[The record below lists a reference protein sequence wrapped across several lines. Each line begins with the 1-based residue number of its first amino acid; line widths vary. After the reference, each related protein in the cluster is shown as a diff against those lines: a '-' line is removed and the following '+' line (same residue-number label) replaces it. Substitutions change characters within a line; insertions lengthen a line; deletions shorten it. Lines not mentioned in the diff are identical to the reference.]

1 MSLPVFPLMPSVA
14 FAPAAP
20 IVGAAAGKMA
30 ALQATLARLDA
41 LYPPRPRP
49 VPQPAPAPIHPAATA
64 ARHALARAH
73 SAMFDA
79 RAAKYALRDDY
90 RSQPGRSQPG
100 RFAQLRAAIIR
111 CQQTRAAYV
120 AAAAAFH
127 ASPAGAALQAARAK
141 YPRF

>member
-1 MSLPVFPLMPSVA
+1 MLSLVL
-14 FAPAAP
+14 APAAP
-20 IVGAAAGKMA
+20 ATGAAGGQAAVKMA
-30 ALQATLARLDA
+30 ALQATLARLA
-41 LYPPRPRP
+41 AKYPPRPP
-49 VPQPAPAPIHPAATA
+49 VAPAPAPIDPAATA

-90 RSQPGRSQPG
+90 RSGPG

-111 CQQTRAAYV
+111 CREAQAAYA

-127 ASPAGAALQAARAK
+127 ASPAGAALQVARAK

>member
-1 MSLPVFPLMPSVA
+1 MLSLVL
-14 FAPAAP
+14 APAAP
-20 IVGAAAGKMA
+20 AVGAVVGQASIKMA
-30 ALQATLARLDA
+30 ALQATLAQLA
-41 LYPPRPRP
+41 AKYPPRPTV
-49 VPQPAPAPIHPAATA
+49 VPQPAPAPIDPTAA

-73 SAMFDA
+73 SAYFDA

-90 RSQPGRSQPG
+90 RSQAG

-111 CQQTRAAYV
+111 CREAQARYQ

>member
-1 MSLPVFPLMPSVA
+1 MSLLACWPMLSLVL
-14 FAPAAP
+14 APAAP
-20 IVGAAAGKMA
+20 ATCAAVGQAAIKMA
-30 ALQATLARLDA
+30 ALQATLARLA
-41 LYPPRPRP
+41 AKYPPRPQ
-49 VPQPAPAPIHPAATA
+49 VAPAPAPINPATTA

-79 RAAKYALRDDY
+79 RAAKYALRDEY
-90 RSQPGRSQPG
+90 RSSPG
-100 RFAQLRAAIIR
+100 RFAQLRAAITR
-111 CQQTRAAYV
+111 YQQARNAYA

>member
-1 MSLPVFPLMPSVA
+1 MLSLV

-20 IVGAAAGKMA
+20 TVGAAAGQVAVKWA
-30 ALQATLARLDA
+30 ALQATLARLA
-41 LYPPRPRP
+41 AKYPPRPVV
-49 VPQPAPAPIHPAATA
+49 VPASVPINPATTA
-64 ARHALARAH
+64 ARHVLARAH

-90 RSQPGRSQPG
+90 RPQAG
-100 RFAQLRAAIIR
+100 RFARLRAAIMR
-111 CQQTRAAYV
+111 HREARATYA

-127 ASPAGAALQAARAK
+127 DSPAGAALQAARAK

>member
-1 MSLPVFPLMPSVA
+1 MLSLVL
-14 FAPAAP
+14 APAAP
-20 IVGAAAGKMA
+20 AVGAAAGQVAIKMA
-30 ALQATLARLDA
+30 ALQATLDRLA
-41 LYPPRPRP
+41 AKYPPRP
-49 VPQPAPAPIHPAATA
+49 VAVPAPAPIDPAATA
-64 ARHALARAH
+64 VRHALARAH

-79 RAAKYALRDDY
+79 RAANYALRDDY
-90 RSQPGRSQPG
+90 RPQPG

-111 CQQTRAAYV
+111 CRETRAAYA

>member
-1 MSLPVFPLMPSVA
+1 MPSVA
-14 FAPAAP
+14 IAPAAP
-20 IVGAAAGKMA
+20 VVGAAGGQVAAKWA
-30 ALQATLARLDA
+30 ALRATLARLEA
-41 LYPPRPRP
+41 GQPHRP
-49 VPQPAPAPIHPAATA
+49 VKAPAPAPFDPAALA

-73 SAMFDA
+73 AAFFDT
-79 RAAKYALRDDY
+79 RAAKLALRDDY
-90 RSQPGRSQPG
+90 SPQPG

-111 CQQTRAAYV
+111 CREAQAAYQ

>member
-1 MSLPVFPLMPSVA
+1 MLSLV

-20 IVGAAAGKMA
+20 TVGAAAGKMA
-30 ALQATLARLDA
+30 ALQATLVRLA
-41 LYPPRPRP
+41 AKYPPRPVA
-49 VPQPAPAPIHPAATA
+49 VPTLAPAPIDPATTA
-64 ARHALARAH
+64 VRHALARAH

-79 RAAKYALRDDY
+79 RAAKYALREEY
-90 RSQPGRSQPG
+90 GPQAG
-100 RFAQLRAAIIR
+100 RFSRIRAAIIR
-111 CQQTRAAYV
+111 CREAQDAYK

>member
-1 MSLPVFPLMPSVA
+1 MPSVA
-14 FAPAAP
+14 IAPAAP
-20 IVGAAAGKMA
+20 ARGRGCWQAGQWR
-30 ALQATLARLDA
+30 LHATLARLEA
-41 LYPPRPRP
+41 KYPPRP
-49 VPQPAPAPIHPAATA
+49 VAAPAPAPIDPAAVA

-73 SAMFDA
+73 SAFFDA

-90 RSQPGRSQPG
+90 RPQPG
-100 RFAQLRAAIIR
+100 RFAQLRAAILR
-111 CQQTRAAYV
+111 CREAQATYQ

>member
-1 MSLPVFPLMPSVA
+1 MLSLVL
-14 FAPAAP
+14 APAAP
-20 IVGAAAGKMA
+20 TVGAAAGQVAGKLV
-30 ALQATLARLDA
+30 ALQATLARLA
-41 LYPPRPRP
+41 AKYPPRP
-49 VPQPAPAPIHPAATA
+49 VAVLTPAPAPINPAVTA

-90 RSQPGRSQPG
+90 RTQPG
-100 RFAQLRAAIIR
+100 RFSQLRAAILR
-111 CQQTRAAYV
+111 CQEAQAAYK
-120 AAAAAFH
+120 AAAASFH

>member
-1 MSLPVFPLMPSVA
+1 MLSLVL
-14 FAPAAP
+14 APAAP
-20 IVGAAAGKMA
+20 TVGAAAGQVAIKWA
-30 ALQATLARLDA
+30 ALQATLARLA
-41 LYPPRPRP
+41 AKYPPRP
-49 VPQPAPAPIHPAATA
+49 VAVLTPAPAPIKPAVTA

-90 RSQPGRSQPG
+90 RTQPG
-100 RFAQLRAAIIR
+100 RFSQLRAAILR
-111 CQQTRAAYV
+111 CREAQAAYK
-120 AAAAAFH
+120 AAAASFH

>member
-1 MSLPVFPLMPSVA
+1 MLSLV

-20 IVGAAAGKMA
+20 IVGAAAGKLA
-30 ALQATLARLDA
+30 ALQATLARLA
-41 LYPPRPRP
+41 AKYPPRP
-49 VPQPAPAPIHPAATA
+49 VAVFTPAPAPINPAVTA

-90 RSQPGRSQPG
+90 RTQPG

-111 CQQTRAAYV
+111 YREARTAY
-120 AAAAAFH
+120 AIAAAAFH

>member
-1 MSLPVFPLMPSVA
+1 
-14 FAPAAP
+14 
-20 IVGAAAGKMA
+20 MA
-30 ALQATLARLDA
+30 ALQATLARLEA
-41 LYPPRPRP
+41 LFPPRPRP
-49 VPQPAPAPIHPAATA
+49 VPQPAPAPIDTAALA

-90 RSQPGRSQPG
+90 RSQPGR
-100 RFAQLRAAIIR
+100 FAQLRAAITR
-111 CQQTRAAYV
+111 YQQARAAYA

-141 YPRF
+141 YPCF

>member
-1 MSLPVFPLMPSVA
+1 MLSLVL
-14 FAPAAP
+14 APAAP
-20 IVGAAAGKMA
+20 AVGAATGQAAIKMA
-30 ALQATLARLDA
+30 ALQATLARLA
-41 LYPPRPRP
+41 AKYPPRPQA
-49 VPQPAPAPIHPAATA
+49 VPAPAPAPIDPAATA

-90 RSQPGRSQPG
+90 SPQAG
-100 RFAQLRAAIIR
+100 RFTQLRAAIMR
-111 CQQTRAAYV
+111 YQQAHAAYV

>member
-49 VPQPAPAPIHPAATA
+49 VPQPAPAPIDPAAVA

-73 SAMFDA
+73 SAYFDA

-90 RSQPGRSQPG
+90 RPGPGRV
-100 RFAQLRAAIIR
+100 AQLRAAIIR
-111 CQQTRAAYV
+111 CREAQATYA

-127 ASPAGAALQAARAK
+127 ASPAGAALQVARAK

>member
-1 MSLPVFPLMPSVA
+1 MSLLGYWSMLSLV

-20 IVGAAAGKMA
+20 TGGAAAGKMA
-30 ALQATLARLDA
+30 ALQATLVRLA
-41 LYPPRPRP
+41 AKYPPRPVA
-49 VPQPAPAPIHPAATA
+49 VPTPAPAPIDPATTA

-79 RAAKYALRDDY
+79 RAAKVALREEY
-90 RSQPGRSQPG
+90 GPQAG
-100 RFAQLRAAIIR
+100 RFGRIRAAIVR
-111 CQQTRAAYV
+111 CRKAQATYA

>member
-1 MSLPVFPLMPSVA
+1 MLSLVL
-14 FAPAAP
+14 APAAP
-20 IVGAAAGKMA
+20 ATGAAGGQAAIKMA
-30 ALQATLARLDA
+30 ALQATLARLA
-41 LYPPRPRP
+41 AKYPPRPQVAP
-49 VPQPAPAPIHPAATA
+49 APAPAPIGPAATA

-90 RSQPGRSQPG
+90 RSGPG

-111 CQQTRAAYV
+111 CREAQAAYAV
-120 AAAAAFH
+120 AAAAFH

>member
-1 MSLPVFPLMPSVA
+1 MLSLVLASA
-14 FAPAAP
+14 APAT
-20 IVGAAAGKMA
+20 GAAAGKLA
-30 ALQATLARLDA
+30 ALHATLALLA
-41 LYPPRPRP
+41 AKYPPRPQVAP
-49 VPQPAPAPIHPAATA
+49 APAPAPIDPATTA

-79 RAAKYALRDDY
+79 RADKYALRDDY
-90 RSQPGRSQPG
+90 RPQPG

-111 CQQTRAAYV
+111 CREAQATYK

-127 ASPAGAALQAARAK
+127 DSPAGAVLQAARAK

>member
-1 MSLPVFPLMPSVA
+1 MSLPGCWPVLSLVL
-14 FAPAAP
+14 APAAP
-20 IVGAAAGKMA
+20 TGGAAAGRRA
-30 ALQATLARLDA
+30 ALPATLAQLA
-41 LYPPRPRP
+41 ATYPPRP
-49 VPQPAPAPIHPAATA
+49 VAAPAPVPVDPAVTA

-73 SAMFDA
+73 SAMFAA

-90 RSQPGRSQPG
+90 RPQPG
-100 RFAQLRAAIIR
+100 RFAQLRAAIMR
-111 CQQTRAAYV
+111 HRGARTAYA